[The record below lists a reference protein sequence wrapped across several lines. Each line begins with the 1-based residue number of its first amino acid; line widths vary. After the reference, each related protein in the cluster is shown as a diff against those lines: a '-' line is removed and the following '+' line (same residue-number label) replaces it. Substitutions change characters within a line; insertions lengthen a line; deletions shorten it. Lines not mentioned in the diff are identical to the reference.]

1 MNNNYQIVTV
11 FNQDEYAEGNQA
23 LIIYDDHFSDL
34 NDQFIMAE
42 RKQFFNNTQN
52 KSITTLCFV
61 SLENENNINLRCFTA
76 SHKIQCCGH
85 GMIAAAKIIFTKTK
99 LNHVSINDEVFAQDD
114 KENEKIILN
123 LPRINSVVE
132 SIPLWTKAI
141 FRLNRKF
148 IEPYYVACSDE
159 EDGYLLIELST
170 LLTRKDFSELE
181 IDFDSICKNTKR
193 AIVVIIF
200 DENSQQLLMRYFAP
214 QYGSAEDT
222 ATGSVMRFVADY
234 IAAQYKHTKYRV
246 IQCSQKGGYMEIDC
260 NIDSVMIKANALLE
274 SSER

>member
-11 FNQDEYAEGNQA
+11 FNQDEGVEGNQA
-23 LIIYDDHFSDL
+23 LIIYVDHFSELD
-34 NDQFIMAE
+34 DQFITAE

-52 KSITTLCFV
+52 ERIATLCFLTV
-61 SLENENNINLRCFTA
+61 VNENNIILRCFTV
-76 SHKIQCCGH
+76 SHEIQCCGH

-99 LNHVSINDEVFAQDD
+99 LNHVLINNEASANSD
-114 KENEKIILN
+114 NEKVILN
-123 LPRINSVVE
+123 LPRINSTIE
-132 SIPLWTKAI
+132 NIPLWTKAI
-141 FRLNRKF
+141 FRLSRKF
-148 IEPYYVACSDE
+148 IEPCYAACSDE

-181 IDFDSICKNTKR
+181 IDLDSICKNTKR
-193 AIVVIIF
+193 AVVVVIF
-200 DENSQQLLMRYFAP
+200 DKNSQQLLMRYFAP

-234 IAAQYKHTKYRV
+234 IAAQYRHTKYRV
-246 IQCSQKGGYMEIDC
+246 LQCSQKGGYMEIDC

-274 SSER
+274 SGER